1 MEYFKNCQSLYEAK
15 KLLKSLA
22 RKNHPDMGGS
32 LEVMQDINNQFD
44 EFCKYFVKQNYGFK
58 AADVENSEQH
68 EGNFED
74 IPEEFYNIIMGLLKI
89 DGIIVELIGRWIW
102 VSGDTYSHK
111 EQLKS
116 FGCRYAKNKKMWYWH
131 KEEDVSHNRRKMSI
145 DEIRSLH
152 GTSGEF
158 KSNSKNSKK
167 QIA

>member
-1 MEYFKNCQSLYEAK
+1 MKYFESCQSLEEAK

-32 LEVMQDINNQFD
+32 VETMQDINNQFD
-44 EFCKYFVKQNYGFK
+44 IFCKTFVKQNYGFK
-58 AADVENSEQH
+58 SADAESSETV
-68 EGNFED
+68 EGNFND
-74 IPEEFYNIIMGLLKI
+74 IPEEFYNIIMELLKI
-89 DGIIVELIGRWIW
+89 DGIVIELIGRWIW
-102 VSGDTYSHK
+102 ISGDTYNHK

-131 KEEDVSHNRRKMSI
+131 KDEDVSHNRRKMSI

-158 KSNSKNSKK
+158 KSSAKK

>member
-1 MEYFKNCQSLYEAK
+1 MKYFENCKSLEEAK

-22 RKNHPDMGGS
+22 RQNHPDMGGS
-32 LEVMQDINNQFD
+32 VEVMQDINNQFD
-44 EFCKYFVKQNYGFK
+44 EFCKNFVKQNYGFK
-58 AADVENSEQH
+58 AENSEQSEQC
-68 EGNFED
+68 EGNFND
-74 IPEEFYNIIMGLLKI
+74 IPEEFYNIIMELLKI

-102 VSGDTYSHK
+102 ISGDTYSHK

-158 KSNSKNSKK
+158 KSNSKK

>member
-1 MEYFKNCQSLYEAK
+1 MKYFEKCQSLEEAK
-15 KLLKSLA
+15 KLLKTLA
-22 RKNHPDMGGS
+22 RQHHPDMGGS
-32 LEVMQDINNQFD
+32 VEVMQDINNQFD
-44 EFCKYFVKQNYGFK
+44 EFCKNFVKQNYGFK
-58 AADVENSEQH
+58 SADTENSEQH
-68 EGNFED
+68 DGNFND
-74 IPEEFYNIIMGLLKI
+74 IPEEFYSIIMELLKI

-102 VSGDTYSHK
+102 ISGETYDHK

-145 DEIRSLH
+145 NEIRSLH

-158 KSNSKNSKK
+158 KSNSKK

>member
-1 MEYFKNCQSLYEAK
+1 MKYFKNCKSLEEAK

-22 RKNHPDMGGS
+22 RQNHPDMGGS
-32 LEVMQDINNQFD
+32 LEIMQDINNQFD
-44 EFCKYFVKQNYGFK
+44 EFCKNFVKQNYGFK
-58 AADVENSEQH
+58 SENSEQS

-74 IPEEFYNIIMGLLKI
+74 IPKEFYNIIMELLKI
-89 DGIIVELIGRWIW
+89 DGIAVELIGRWIW
-102 VSGDTYSHK
+102 ISGDTYSHK

-158 KSNSKNSKK
+158 KSNSKK